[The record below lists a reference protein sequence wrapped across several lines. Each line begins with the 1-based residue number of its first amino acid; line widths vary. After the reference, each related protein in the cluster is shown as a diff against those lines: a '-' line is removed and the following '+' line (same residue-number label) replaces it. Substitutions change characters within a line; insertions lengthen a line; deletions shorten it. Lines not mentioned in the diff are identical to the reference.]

1 MDFEYLIQ
9 APIAL
14 FFFLITIVTSLAG
27 FRDQNII
34 LKFIMWPNRMLGIDG
49 GGRQYYRL
57 LTSALIHADWM
68 HLIFNMLTF
77 YFFAFMLEI
86 YYLGHVGFLILYVG
100 GALFSSLPDLFNHRR
115 DPQYMS
121 LGASGAISAV
131 VFSFILFNPTA
142 MLGVFFF
149 VPMPAWLFAILY
161 LAFSYYAGRNQ
172 GAGMLSGNINHA
184 AHLWGAIAGLGI
196 TLLIEPK
203 SGLYFLYKLG
213 LIGG

>member
-1 MDFEYLIQ
+1 MIQ
-9 APIAL
+9 APVAL
-14 FFFLITIVTSLAG
+14 FFFLITIVTSLAA
-27 FRDQNII
+27 FRDQNIL
-34 LKFIMWPNRMLGIDG
+34 LKFILWPNRMRGIDG
-49 GGRQYYRL
+49 GTRQYYRL

-86 YYLGHVGFLILYVG
+86 YYVDHVGFLLLYVG
-100 GALFSSLPDLFNHRR
+100 GAVFSSLPDVFRHRSN
-115 DPQYMS
+115 PQFMS

-161 LAFSYYAGRNQ
+161 IAFSYYAGRNQ
-172 GAGMLSGNINHA
+172 TSAMMGGNINHA
-184 AHLWGAIAGLGI
+184 AHLWGAVAGIVL
-196 TLLIEPK
+196 TLIIKPVAA
-203 SGLYFLYKLG
+203 LYFLHKLG
-213 LIGG
+213 LLN